1 MYKHLS
7 NILLA
12 LGLLV
17 AIYGAYLFFASPEK
31 TYSSFM
37 LENWYLVVICAVF
50 GFSSN
55 VLRTKHN
62 NEKKV

>member
-1 MYKHLS
+1 M
-7 NILLA
+7 A